1 MINAGMRKERVD
13 GYLGKGN
20 RPLKEEYLLYHQKKN
35 RRAKMRTFRWG
46 YKDLELILHPTLR
59 IKGKEI
65 TWEIG
70 GELPHLLCEMATLAQ
85 LIAAG
90 LDTGEILFQKRMEI
104 AGRKLIPDIFV
115 PSKNL
120 WMECLGCELEK
131 LVYLRENFK
140 GRVVWIREHES
151 FLWDWEAN
159 FIDKF
164 NFRLSNEEVKKQ
176 KKHHREKRFPLGIE
190 VWAMLFKKYTARV
203 LFAVRRD
210 GEDAYTFYKSK
221 EGWALSHLGYIRKRK
236 DKIEELII

>member
-1 MINAGMRKERVD
+1 MRKERVD
-13 GYLGKGN
+13 GYSGKGN
-20 RPLKEEYLLYHQKKN
+20 RTLKEEYFLYHQKKN